1 MTLIEFLFA
10 VVCIAQ
16 TVLASLIA
24 LELRNIRACLET
36 QNLQASKRRQWI
48 RQEHTKENLDG

>member
-16 TVLASLIA
+16 TVLASLVW

-36 QNLQASKRRQWI
+36 QNLQASKRRQWV
-48 RQEHTKENLDG
+48 RHEHE

>member
-16 TVLASLIA
+16 TVLASLVW

-36 QNLQASKRRQWI
+36 HNLQESKRRQWVKA
-48 RQEHTKENLDG
+48 EHE